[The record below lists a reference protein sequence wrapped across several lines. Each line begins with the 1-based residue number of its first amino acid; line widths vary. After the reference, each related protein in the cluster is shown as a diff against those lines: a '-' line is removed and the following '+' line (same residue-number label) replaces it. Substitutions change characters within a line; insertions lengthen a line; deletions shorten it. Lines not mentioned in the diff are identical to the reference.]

1 MTVMHSNYLQR
12 RACAAMAL
20 LCLLATL
27 GVSSARAQ
35 ALFGGFG
42 GGFEAVPDSPR
53 SEAEATRFLLRA
65 GFGARPGEAAA
76 LMQQGYGPWIE
87 AQMAAP
93 ISLQRP
99 WVEDTIAGVVQV
111 TPVGGPAVRR
121 VRIERWFRT
130 QLDAP
135 DVLRQKIAYAL
146 SQILVVSDA
155 DGSPLDG
162 EVQSVAEYNDLLL
175 RHALGS
181 YEDLLMAVTR
191 SPAMGA
197 YLSHLRNSKTDW
209 TYTSGALAPSALS
222 PDENYAREV
231 MQLFSIGLIERN
243 LDFSP
248 VLDGLGEP
256 IQTYDQALIGATARV
271 FTGLAFSCSGP
282 STIGGVT
289 LNRNC
294 NCSGEACNFSTLLY
308 AQNPPIYVS
317 QGQAT
322 GLVHPDR
329 YAPMVC
335 YPRYADTGRSATS
348 QDGYAVLP
356 APHDRKELLA
366 GITIGPSPVACHAN
380 TPANERGACIEYC
393 DGQVDT
399 VVASLAAHPNAAP
412 FMARQLIQ
420 RLVTS
425 NPSAGYIRRVAEVF
439 EDNGAGVRGDLG
451 AVVRAVLLDAEAMN
465 DVPGPEFGKLRE
477 PLLRLLAVW
486 RAFGAM
492 PGSNGSVGVITPE
505 RAYQQRPLGAPS
517 VFNFYEP
524 DFLPPGEMADRGLF
538 APELQIVNETSVV
551 TAADD
556 LLLRLW
562 AGYSAAGSLQTNFNT
577 PLNAAYL
584 PPAQIDALPNDPAAL
599 VDALDQRLM
608 AGTMSEGMRVLL
620 VDLAGGPMAAAD
632 LRRKALN
639 LIHLVAISPE
649 FAVQP

>member
-1 MTVMHSNYLQR
+1 MLMNRTSSLLCR
-12 RACAAMAL
+12 LLCAAALAAGLTPTMA
-20 LCLLATL
+20 
-27 GVSSARAQ
+27 Q
-35 ALFGGFG
+35 PLFGGFG
-42 GGFEAVPDSPR
+42 GGFEAVPAAPR

-65 GFGARPGEAAA
+65 GFGPRPGETTA
-76 LMQQGYGPWIE
+76 LMQQGYAAWLD

-99 WVEDTIAGVVQV
+99 WVESTIAATVQT
-111 TPVGGPAVRR
+111 TPLGGPAFRR
-121 VRIERWFRT
+121 ARIEYWFRT
-130 QLDAP
+130 QLNAP
-135 DVLRQKIAYAL
+135 DVLRQKMAYAL
-146 SQILVVSDA
+146 SQILVISDA

-162 EVQSVAEYNDLLL
+162 EVQAVSEYQDLLL
-175 RHALGS
+175 RNAFGR
-181 YEDLLMAVTR
+181 YEDLLMAVSR
-191 SPAMGA
+191 SPAMGN

-209 TYTSGALAPSALS
+209 NYSTGQLAPSALS
-222 PDENYAREV
+222 PDENYAREI

-282 STIGGVT
+282 ATIGGIT

-294 NCSGEACNFSTLLY
+294 NCTGEACNFSTLLY
-308 AQNPPIYVS
+308 AQNPPIYIS

-322 GLVHPDR
+322 GLMHPDR

-380 TPANERGACIEYC
+380 TPANERGTCIQYC
-393 DGQVDT
+393 DEQIAT
-399 VVASLAAHPNAAP
+399 VVATLAAHPNAAP

-425 NPSAGYIRRVAEVF
+425 NPSPGYIRRVAQVF
-439 EDNGAGVRGDLG
+439 ENDGSGVRGNLG
-451 AVVRAVLLDAEAMN
+451 AVVRAVLLDAEALN

-477 PLLRLLAVW
+477 PMLRLLAVW
-486 RAFGAM
+486 RAFGAV
-492 PGSNGSVGVITPE
+492 PGSSGNVGVTQPE

-524 DFLPPGEMADRGLF
+524 DYQPPGEMADRGLY
-538 APELQIVNETSVV
+538 APELQIVNETSVI

-562 AGYSAAGSLQTNFNT
+562 AGYSSSGTVQTNFNT
-577 PLNAAYL
+577 PANSAYL

-599 VDALDQRLM
+599 VETLNQRLM
-608 AGTMSEGMRVLL
+608 AGTMSAGMRQLL
-620 VDLAGGPMAAAD
+620 VDLAAGPMAAAD

-639 LIHLVAISPE
+639 LIHLIAISPE

>member
-1 MTVMHSNYLQR
+1 MHSNHLQR
-12 RACAAMAL
+12 RAGVAMAM
-20 LCLLATL
+20 LCLLASL
-27 GVSSARAQ
+27 ALPKAH
-35 ALFGGFG
+35 AEPLFGGFG
-42 GGFEAVPDSPR
+42 AGFEAVPAAPR

-99 WVEDTIAGVVQV
+99 WVEDTIAAVVQV
-111 TPVGGPAVRR
+111 TPLSGPAVRR
-121 VRIERWFRT
+121 VRVERWFRT

-135 DVLRQKIAYAL
+135 DVLRQKVAYAL

-162 EVQSVAEYNDLLL
+162 EVQSVSEFNDLLL
-175 RHALGS
+175 QHAFGN
-181 YEDLLMAVTR
+181 YEELLMAVTR

-209 TYTSGALAPSALS
+209 SYATGQLAPSALS
-222 PDENYAREV
+222 PDENYAREI
-231 MQLFSIGLIERN
+231 MQLFSIGLVERN

-248 VLDGLGEP
+248 VLDGFGEP

-282 STIGGVT
+282 ATIGGVT

-294 NCSGEACNFSTLLY
+294 NCTGEACNFSTLLY
-308 AQNPPIYVS
+308 AQNPPIYVNQS
-317 QGQAT
+317 QAT

-348 QDGYAVLP
+348 QDNYAVLP
-356 APHDRKELLA
+356 APHDRKELLG
-366 GITIGPSPVACHAN
+366 GITIGPSPVACHAG
-380 TPANERGACIEYC
+380 TPAGERGACIQYC
-393 DGQVDT
+393 DVQIDT
-399 VVASLAAHPNAAP
+399 VVATLAAHPNAAP

-425 NPSAGYIRRVAEVF
+425 NPSPGYIRRVAEVF
-439 EDNGAGVRGDLG
+439 ENDGAGVRGNLG

-477 PLLRLLAVW
+477 PMLRLLAVW
-486 RAFGAM
+486 RAFGAA
-492 PGSNGSVGVITPE
+492 PGSNGNVGVVTPE

-524 DFLPPGEMADRGLF
+524 DYQPPGEMAERGQF
-538 APELQIVNETSVV
+538 APELQIVNETSVI

-556 LLLRLW
+556 LLARLW
-562 AGYSAAGSLQTNFNT
+562 AGYSAAGATQTAFNT

-608 AGTMSEGMRVLL
+608 ARTMSEDMRTLL
-620 VDLAGGPMAAAD
+620 VDLTAGPMAAAD

-639 LIHLVAISPE
+639 LIHLIAISPE